1 MATTESEST
10 QPPTIHADT
19 YTREIRTALPQG
31 WELQSLHLHKRD
43 TPQARLRRVCG
54 VPATVSYRHFRSYVV
69 IVPVGAIVLL
79 ILLAPL
85 VLAMAFALQR
95 IMDRR
100 RLGHNRNPNDVSAGR
115 FVTCI
120 PVELV
125 VEHEAAMHIAET
137 AIAKSGGTEIERWDD
152 STVTGWTKMPF
163 PGFGWAPRNLGSR
176 NNHRGTGSLPLTA
189 LQPTPPGDGAVGT
202 SAGENRWP
210 SNVRRGTA

>member
-1 MATTESEST
+1 M
-10 QPPTIHADT
+10 
-19 YTREIRTALPQG
+19 
-31 WELQSLHLHKRD
+31 
-43 TPQARLRRVCG
+43 
-54 VPATVSYRHFRSYVV
+54 PATVSYRHFRSYVV

-100 RLGHNRNPNDVSAGR
+100 RLVLNRNPNDVSAGR

-163 PGFGWAPRNLGSR
+163 PGFGWAPQQLSVVVTTTEAQGACRLLCYSRPRLAMARWDLGR
-176 NNHRGTGSLPLTA
+176 RKQVAEQLA
-189 LQPTPPGDGAVGT
+189 DAVQREGWFLAHPDST
-202 SAGENRWP
+202 
-210 SNVRRGTA
+210 